1 MMNSN
6 SLSGESIR
14 RDYEP
19 GGDSGLYTLESKNGQ
34 SALVKINDDTVATYW
49 GEGAWALAQR
59 HALALLSDRE
69 IQLERASL

>member
-1 MMNSN
+1 MLTRTTRQNEN
-6 SLSGESIR
+6 IR

-19 GGDSGLYTLESKNGQ
+19 GGDSGLYTLESKCGYW
-34 SALVKINDDTVATYW
+34 ALVKINDATVASYE